1 MGREYVFVSLR
12 RDDCGVE
19 PRTPTVQDDASLMW
33 RTMGS
38 SSGPTS
44 SAPAH
49 AVGHECGLAAG
60 SPSG

>member
-1 MGREYVFVSLR
+1 MFVSLR

-19 PRTPTVQDDASLMW
+19 PLTLTVQDDASLMW

-49 AVGHECGLAAG
+49 AVGYEAVLLPG
-60 SPSG
+60 P